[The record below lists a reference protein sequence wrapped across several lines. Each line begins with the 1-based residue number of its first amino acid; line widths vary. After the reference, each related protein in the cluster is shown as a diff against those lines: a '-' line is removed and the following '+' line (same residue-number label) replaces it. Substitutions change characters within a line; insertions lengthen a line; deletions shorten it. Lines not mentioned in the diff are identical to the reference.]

1 MLNLPPGHGMQ
12 LMKYEL
18 PGMASPLLVGW
29 GAQAGVVSADGCMSR
44 LLCCRQDALSAST
57 ALHSQ
62 VERLKGEL
70 ATESTAIVHLRQNVS
85 AAAQQEAQT
94 VAQLQ
99 GQVCPALRASWMQ
112 AG

>member
-1 MLNLPPGHGMQ
+1 
-12 LMKYEL
+12 
-18 PGMASPLLVGW
+18 
-29 GAQAGVVSADGCMSR
+29 MSR

-62 VERLKGEL
+62 VEKLKGEL

-112 AG
+112 AGWHQQQGGQSQHMQCEATKQPGASR